1 VQRILAVAF
10 LVALGACTTSTDDR
24 LSERSPNYQLGF
36 GDGCTTASTEVSGA
50 PRDPRRN
57 RAQYEFDAQY
67 RSGWISGHAQCKAP
81 FPVSAFVR
89 RN

>member
-1 VQRILAVAF
+1 MQRTLAVVF
-10 LVALGACTTSTDDR
+10 LLGLSACNAMTTSAED
-24 LSERSPNYQLGF
+24 RSPNYRLGF
-36 GDGCTTASTEVSGA
+36 GDGCTTASTEGSGA
-50 PRDPRRN
+50 PREAQRN

-67 RSGWISGHAQCKAP
+67 RAGWISGHAQCKAP